1 MGGWGRG
8 ACTPIKGISLVA
20 LTVAAGLS
28 SADAQ
33 ERLDP
38 LTVLATKTIEATI
51 QALAMVSSVRQ
62 EQLDRIQAQR
72 GSDIF
77 QGMPSVW
84 FRERAD
90 SPETSINIRGLQDF
104 GRVAVVIDGAR
115 QNFQRSGHNANGSV
129 VFEPDNIAEVD
140 VSRGPVSNIY
150 GSGAI
155 GGVVSMRT
163 KDAQDVLRP
172 GERVAALMNMNLGSN
187 ERRGLGSFY
196 GAARPNENI
205 DLFAGGSYRSQS
217 DYKDGNGNI
226 VPFSGYDMST
236 GLAKV
241 TVRPLEGH
249 EIKVGASTLD
259 SRYKTGQTSS
269 QESVF
274 NTRLKNDTGTVRYRY
289 SKPEDYLFNFD
300 GSVYY
305 NHTRQD
311 QTKIQNGTSGSS
323 GNPITGFVGDARFF
337 DIETQGFD
345 LNNTSRFDVGEF
357 KNFFTYGGD
366 YFRDDVTTL
375 DPRGTGDVLTPG
387 GVRTVSGAF
396 AQWKG
401 QYRWLEVIGA
411 LRYDNYK
418 LESYTTTASGDRVS
432 PKLTV
437 GVTPLNGFTLYGT
450 YAEGYR
456 APAVTETLV
465 QGAHA
470 SFLTGNNTPLFT
482 FLPNPGLRPEV
493 GKNKEVG
500 ANFKYDD
507 IWMKG
512 DKLRVKVNAFQNDV
526 DDYIELMNFGPGVIA
541 QFCPAPVP
549 GCPPVPTIP
558 IPINTFSFSQYQN
571 IGNARIRGVEFEGTY
586 DAGDWF
592 VGLSGQHIRG
602 RDTTNNLPLLTV
614 QPDQIAATFGVRMLE
629 RKLTM
634 SVRWQAV
641 AAKTANEIPDRD
653 RNGLPDFLPTDAYNL
668 VNLYIG
674 YQPTPDVLASF
685 GIDNL
690 FNKYYVQYMN
700 AEGQNPPGSQNPPPY
715 VFPGAGITFKGGLKI
730 RFGA

>member
-1 MGGWGRG
+1 MVGSGRG
-8 ACTPIKGISLVA
+8 VRTSAGGISIVA
-20 LTVAAGLS
+20 LVIAAGLS
-28 SADAQ
+28 PAQAQ

-38 LTVLATKTIEATI
+38 LTVLATRTIEATI
-51 QALAMVSSVRQ
+51 NALAMVSSVRQ
-62 EQLDRIQAQR
+62 EQLDRIQPQR
-72 GSDIF
+72 GSDMF
-77 QGMPSVW
+77 WGMPSVW
-84 FRERAD
+84 FRERGD
-90 SPETSINIRGLQDF
+90 SPETAINIRGLQDF

-115 QNFQRSGHNANGSV
+115 QNFQRSGHNANGTFFV
-129 VFEPDNIAEVD
+129 EPETIAEVD

-163 KDAQDVLRP
+163 KDVQDVLRP
-172 GERVAALMNMNLGSN
+172 HEKAGALMNFNLGSN
-187 ERRGLGSFY
+187 ERRGLGSFF

-205 DLFAGGSYRSQS
+205 DIFAGGTYRSQA
-217 DYKDGNGNI
+217 DYKDGNGNV
-226 VPFSGYDMST
+226 VPFSANDT
-236 GLAKV
+236 GTALGKL
-241 TVRPLEGH
+241 TVRPAEGH
-249 EIKVGASTLD
+249 EVKLGASTLD

-269 QESVF
+269 QESVM
-274 NTRLKNDTGTVRYRY
+274 NTRVKNDTATLRYRY

-300 GSVYY
+300 GNVYW
-305 NHTRQD
+305 NNTRQD
-311 QTKIQNGTSGSS
+311 QTKIQNGTAGSM
-323 GNPITGFVGDARFF
+323 GNPITGFVGDSRFF
-337 DIETQGFD
+337 NIETQGFD
-345 LNNTSRFDVGEF
+345 VNNTSRFDVGEF
-357 KNFFTYGGD
+357 RNFFTIGGD
-366 YFRDDVTTL
+366 YFKDDVESF

-418 LESYTTTASGDRVS
+418 LESLTTSASGDRIS

-437 GVTPLNGFTLYGT
+437 GVTPINGFTLYGT

-482 FLPNPGLRPEV
+482 FLPNPNLRPEV
-493 GKNKEVG
+493 GHTMEAG

-507 IWMKG
+507 VWAKG

-526 DDYIELMNFGPGVIA
+526 DDYIELVNFGPPVIA
-541 QFCPAPVP
+541 QFCPAPFP

-558 IPINTFSFSQYQN
+558 IPINTFSLSQYQN
-571 IGNARIRGVEFEGTY
+571 IGSARLRGIEFEGTY

-602 RDTTNNLPLLTV
+602 RDTTNNIPLLTV
-614 QPDQIAATFGVRMLE
+614 QPDQLAATFGVRVLE

-634 SVRWQAV
+634 AVRWQAV
-641 AAKTANEIPDRD
+641 AAKTADQIPDRD
-653 RNGLPDFLPTDAYNL
+653 GNGLPDFLPTSAYNL
-668 VNLYIG
+668 VNLYVG

-685 GIDNL
+685 SIDNL
-690 FNKYYVQYMN
+690 FNQYYVQYMN
-700 AEGQNPPGSQNPPPY
+700 AEGQNPPGSQSPPPY
-715 VFPGAGITFKGGLKI
+715 VFPGSGITFKGGLKL